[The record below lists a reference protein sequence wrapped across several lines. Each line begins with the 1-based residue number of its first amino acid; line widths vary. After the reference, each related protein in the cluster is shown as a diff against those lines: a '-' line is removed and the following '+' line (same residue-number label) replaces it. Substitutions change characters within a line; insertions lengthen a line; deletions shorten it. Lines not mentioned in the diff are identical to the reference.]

1 MFRKALVHGL
11 LAAAVLLSP
20 VATGKWGAPSASA
33 AGSSIKVTLDGKELS
48 LDTQPRIVHNRTMV
62 PYSGIVKALGGKASW
77 DANTKTITANRDS
90 VNVKLTV
97 GSTTAYING
106 VRTEMDAAPVFVNGK
121 TFVPLRLISEAFGN
135 WVSYNKNTSTVQLSS
150 TLTVKTSTGSFTLK
164 KKPSRIV
171 TLSSSDTEIIYALG
185 GKVVGRPTA
194 IGKVIPAAASSVPEV
209 GSSHGV
215 LFEKLATLKPDL
227 VIASPSLKSQQAT
240 IERLGAQ
247 VMFNSH
253 NSYDEIQN
261 SIRLYG
267 RVLGQESKAE
277 QLIKGMDN
285 KLKSLSKPKDK
296 PKALIVY
303 GSPGSFV
310 VALPTSY
317 PGNFLELAGGKNIA
331 SSFPKMDT
339 MPQYAELSMER
350 IVAAN
355 PDIILLITHGDA
367 DEVKASFKKQFEGNA
382 AWKSLGAVKNE
393 QFEVLPSDL
402 FAANPGLRAPQAIET
417 MNKLL
422 LQVK

>member
-1 MFRKALVHGL
+1 MLRKGLIHSL
-11 LAAAVLLSP
+11 LAAAVLLAP
-20 VATGKWGAPSASA
+20 VASGQWGIAKASA
-33 AGSSIKVTLDGKELS
+33 ASSPIKVTLDGREVS
-48 LDTQPRIVHNRTMV
+48 LDTQPRIVNNRTLV
-62 PYSGIVKALGGKASW
+62 PYSGIVSALGGRASW
-77 DANTKTITANRDS
+77 DAKTKTISADRDS

-97 GSTTAYING
+97 GSSSAYING
-106 VRTEMDAAPVFVNGK
+106 VRTQMDAAPVFINGK
-121 TFVPLRLISEAFGN
+121 TFVPLRLISEAFGK
-135 WVSYNKNTSTVQLSS
+135 WVSYNKSINTVQLSS
-150 TLTVKTSTGSFTLK
+150 TLTVKTSSGSFTLK

-185 GKVVGRPTA
+185 STVVGRPTA
-194 IGKVIPAAASSVPEV
+194 IGAVYPQAAASVPEV
-209 GSSHGV
+209 GSTHGI

-267 RVLGQESKAE
+267 RILGQENKAE
-277 QLIKGMDN
+277 QLIKGMDSKVN
-285 KLKSLSKPKDK
+285 SLSKPKEK
-296 PKALIVY
+296 PKTLIVY

-317 PGNFLELAGGKNIA
+317 PGSFLELAGGKNVA

-350 IVAAN
+350 IVASN
-355 PDIILLITHGDA
+355 PDIIMLITHGDA
-367 DEVKASFKKQFEGNA
+367 AEVKESFKKQFEGNA

-393 QFEVLPSDL
+393 QFEVLPADL

>member
-1 MFRKALVHGL
+1 MLRKGLIHGL
-11 LAAAVLLSP
+11 LAAAMLLSP
-20 VATGKWGAPSASA
+20 VASGNWGTPSVSA
-33 AGSSIKVTLDGKELS
+33 ASSTIKVTLDGKEIS
-48 LDTQPRIVHNRTMV
+48 LDTQPRIVNNRTLV
-62 PYSGIVKALGGKASW
+62 PYSGIVSALGGKASW
-77 DANTKTITANRDS
+77 DAKTKTVTADRDS

-97 GSTTAYING
+97 GSSSAYING
-106 VRTEMDAAPVFVNGK
+106 VRTQMDAAPVFINGK
-121 TFVPLRLISEAFGN
+121 TFVPLRLISEAFGK
-135 WVSYNKNTSTVQLSS
+135 WVSYNQSTSTVQLNS

-185 GKVVGRPTA
+185 STVVGRPTA
-194 IGKVIPAAASSVPEV
+194 IGAVYPQTAASVPEV
-209 GSSHGV
+209 GSTHSI

-247 VMFNSH
+247 VMFNLH

-267 RVLGQESKAE
+267 RILGQESKAE
-277 QLIKGMDN
+277 QLIKGMDSKVN
-285 KLKSLSKPKDK
+285 SLSKPKEK
-296 PKALIVY
+296 PKTLIVY

-317 PGNFLELAGGKNIA
+317 PGSFLELAGGKNVA

-355 PDIILLITHGDA
+355 PDIIMLITHGDA
-367 DEVKASFKKQFEGNA
+367 AEVKESFKKQFEGNA